1 MSKNMEIATRLKDLR
16 EIMDISTQ
24 EMAKVTGISE
34 DEYIKYE
41 SGKKD
46 FSVTFLYNC
55 AEKFGVDVTALL
67 TGETPKL
74 KSYSIVRKNEGV
86 KTNRREMFVYEH
98 LANNFNHRHSEPFLV
113 VAPYIEKTQHQP
125 ISLSSHKGQEMD
137 YILSG
142 AMRISING
150 KEEIVR
156 EGDTVY
162 YDSSQPHGMI
172 AIDGKEC
179 RFLAILIKDC

>member
-1 MSKNMEIATRLKDLR
+1 MSKNIEIATRLKDLR

-74 KSYSIVRKNEGV
+74 TSYSIVR
-86 KTNRREMFVYEH
+86 
-98 LANNFNHRHSEPFLV
+98 
-113 VAPYIEKTQHQP
+113 
-125 ISLSSHKGQEMD
+125 
-137 YILSG
+137 
-142 AMRISING
+142 
-150 KEEIVR
+150 
-156 EGDTVY
+156 
-162 YDSSQPHGMI
+162 
-172 AIDGKEC
+172 
-179 RFLAILIKDC
+179 